1 MVAKRII
8 PCLDVADGR
17 VVKGVN
23 FVGLRDAGDP
33 VELAC
38 LYSASGADEL
48 VFLDIAASHQG
59 RATLVDLVRRTAE
72 AVTIPFTVGGGI
84 GSVEG
89 ITELL
94 RAGADKISLN
104 SAAVRDPQLV
114 SRGAERFG
122 CQCIVVAIDAR
133 RRPGPVL
140 HRLGSDEKAADG
152 NGADANGAGEKAAG
166 WDVFV
171 KGGRENTGLDAVAW
185 AQRAVAL
192 GAGEILLTSMDGDG
206 TQAGYDLALTR
217 AVAEA
222 VDVPVIASGGAGC
235 IDHIAEALAPGPEGG
250 SASAALLASLLHDR
264 VLSVEEIK
272 TELLG
277 RGLHLRPLEIMNKSQ
292 PL

>member
-38 LYSASGADEL
+38 RYSASGADEL

-59 RATLVDLVRRTAE
+59 RGTLVELVRRTAE

-84 GSVEG
+84 SSVEG

-94 RAGADKISLN
+94 RAGADKVSLN

-114 SRGAERFG
+114 ARGAERFG

-133 RRPGPVL
+133 RRLGP
-140 HRLGSDEKAADG
+140 
-152 NGADANGAGEKAAG
+152 AGG
-166 WDVFV
+166 WDVYV
-171 KGGRENTGLDAVAW
+171 KGGRENTGREALAW
-185 AQRAVAL
+185 AREVVAL
-192 GAGEILLTSMDGDG
+192 GAGAILLTSMDGDG

-217 AVAEA
+217 QVADA
-222 VDVPVIASGGAGC
+222 VDVPVIASGGAGT
-235 IDHIAEALAPGPEGG
+235 IDHIAAALEEGH
-250 SASAALLASLLHDR
+250 AAAALLASLLHDG
-264 VLSVEEIK
+264 VLTVEAIK
-272 TELLG
+272 QDLLA
-277 RGLHLRPLEIMNKSQ
+277 RGLPVRPLLADRGVTPATAGS
-292 PL
+292 LH

>member
-33 VELAC
+33 VELGC
-38 LYSASGADEL
+38 RYSAAGADEL

-84 GSVEG
+84 VSVEG

-94 RAGADKISLN
+94 RAGADKVSLN
-104 SAAVRDPQLV
+104 SSAVRDPELV
-114 SRGAERFG
+114 SRGADRFG
-122 CQCIVVAIDAR
+122 SQCIVVAIDAR
-133 RRPGPVL
+133 RRTQPAGAVDQPAGPV
-140 HRLGSDEKAADG
+140 
-152 NGADANGAGEKAAG
+152 
-166 WDVFV
+166 WDVYV

-185 AQRAVAL
+185 ARRVVEL

-217 AVAEA
+217 AVADA
-222 VDVPVIASGGAGC
+222 VPVPVIASGGAGC
-235 IDHIAEALAPGPEGG
+235 IDHIAAALSQEPGGG
-250 SASAALLASLLHDR
+250 AASAALLASLLHDG
-264 VLSVEEIK
+264 VLSVEAIK
-272 TELLG
+272 IDLLA
-277 RGLHLRPLEIMNKSQ
+277 RGLPIRPLERVG
-292 PL
+292 LD

>member
-84 GSVEG
+84 SSVEG

-133 RRPGPVL
+133 RRPSPGL
-140 HRLGSDEKAADG
+140 DGSISDGNAADG
-152 NGADANGAGEKAAG
+152 QLAG
-166 WDVFV
+166 WDVYV

-185 AQRAVAL
+185 AQQVVAL

-264 VLSVEEIK
+264 VLTVEQIK
-272 TELLG
+272 TDLLG
-277 RGLHLRPLEIMNKSQ
+277 RGLNLRPLEIMKKSQ